1 MTDNASPD
9 PQDLTH
15 FLQDWTSLWREEM
28 LAHAA
33 DPASIEMWRT
43 AISLWARAA
52 LIPPSAAGRGREQPE
67 GRTARG
73 RGTEGG
79 RGTGGGAGTAP
90 RPDAARPAGATAPA
104 VAPDARDAAIERLMA
119 RIDALEARLARLEQ
133 PPGAG
138 KPARPA
144 ARRVAAGTGG
154 KKGSATG

>member
-9 PQDLTH
+9 PQNLTR

-28 LAHAA
+28 LAQAA

-43 AISLWARAA
+43 AISLWAGAA
-52 LIPPSAAGRGREQPE
+52 LTPPSAAVRGREQPE

-73 RGTEGG
+73 RGT
-79 RGTGGGAGTAP
+79 GGGVGPAP

-119 RIDALEARLARLEQ
+119 RIDALEARLVRLEQ
-133 PPGAG
+133 PPAAG

-154 KKGSATG
+154 KKGRTTG